1 MDSAI
6 PMLVF
11 LGLLMVVG
19 VLVLACGIQSREEER
34 KARRADPRRRQDLLA
49 GARFFASARADE
61 LADPVAVVVDR
72 AQLARVEQFLCS
84 ELALAELHLADPSV
98 QQLQE
103 PASVRETHESLLH
116 RLERFL
122 DSEQA
127 VVSKFVWNPSVA
139 LLYVGAD
146 LVPEAA

>member
-49 GARFFASARADE
+49 GARFFAAASESE

-72 AQLARVEQFLCS
+72 AQLTRVEEFLRAG
-84 ELALAELHLADPSV
+84 LALAELHVADPGV
-98 QQLQE
+98 QHLQE
-103 PASVRETHESLLH
+103 PATVRETHESLLH

-122 DSEQA
+122 DHEHT
-127 VVSKFVWNPSVA
+127 VVTEFVLNPSIA